1 MVGMYTLSK
10 DSIRIRNKNKG
21 NRKRNKKVNF
31 RNSVEESS
39 YEHVGLSSNNSNQ
52 SSLPEFSDTLNNS
65 LTHWMTLWHIERRSY
80 RIKRT
85 MSDVPKKTDH
95 RPPQY
100 KFREKQVL
108 KPSAD
113 CSK

>member
-39 YEHVGLSSNNSNQ
+39 YEHVG
-52 SSLPEFSDTLNNS
+52 
-65 LTHWMTLWHIERRSY
+65 
-80 RIKRT
+80 
-85 MSDVPKKTDH
+85 
-95 RPPQY
+95 
-100 KFREKQVL
+100 
-108 KPSAD
+108 
-113 CSK
+113 